1 MLLTLVFL
9 TLGITVES
17 SSYCMTDCNSPLHQ
31 PSLYEQVCCNQSNV
45 GKSFKF
51 NKNNRLKIIMSQ
63 DEIPVS
69 CEEGK
74 RNYNLIKHDLCC
86 ILI

>member
-17 SSYCMTDCNSPLHQ
+17 SSYCMTDSNSPLCQ
-31 PSLYEQVCCNQSNV
+31 PSLYEQKCCNQNNV

-51 NKNNRLKIIMSQ
+51 NENNRLKIIMCP

-69 CEEGK
+69 CEEGM
-74 RNYNLIKHDLCC
+74 RIYHLINNDLCC
-86 ILI
+86 I